1 MTSQKTSWPELVYMP
16 ATPAVMT
23 INSERPDLTTEVLQI
38 GISPSPPEF
47 DSTRVCVF
55 LDPRDKLG
63 LVAAVPVVG

>member
-1 MTSQKTSWPELVYMP
+1 MSSEKTSWPELVGVP

-23 INSERPDLTTEVLQI
+23 INSQRPDLTTEVLQI
-38 GISPSPPEF
+38 GISPSPPGV
-47 DSTRVCVF
+47 DSTRVCVY

>member
-1 MTSQKTSWPELVYMP
+1 MSSLKTSWPELVGEP

-23 INSERPDLTTEVLQI
+23 INSQRPDLTAEVLPI
-38 GISPSPPEF
+38 GTSPSPPGF

-63 LVAAVPVVG
+63 RVAAVPVVG